1 MELIILLVVLYLLF
15 GRKKKKQKA
24 KQTPSVRKKTVKTNV
39 SGERMDRLTR
49 KGELPWGWYTENREF
64 IARIESEHGYF
75 VNAYDKSRRKGIKQ
89 EYAALKSLILHMED
103 VQKLCKRKGECFAF
117 WSTFVVANP
126 QDIADYK
133 IDLKKLEAKLNNAKK

>member
-1 MELIILLVVLYLLF
+1 MELIILLVILYLLF
-15 GRKKKKQKA
+15 GRKKKKQGTQSKSS
-24 KQTPSVRKKTVKTNV
+24 TRKKVTNTNS

-64 IARIESEHGYF
+64 IARIESEHSYF
-75 VNAYDKSRRKGIKQ
+75 VNAYDKSKRKGITQ

-103 VQKLCKRKGECFAF
+103 VQKLCMRKDECFAF

-126 QDIADYK
+126 NDIADYK
-133 IDLKKLEAKLNNAKK
+133 IDLKKLEAKLKTAK